1 MFSGGEKNSF
11 VCFSV
16 IGNSTTATLAEKIAI
31 LLVPI
36 KFYAISA

>member
-16 IGNSTTATLAEKIAI
+16 IGNSTIATLIEKIAI
-31 LLVPI
+31 LPVPI
-36 KFYAISA
+36 KLYAISA

>member
-11 VCFSV
+11 FCFFV
-16 IGNSTTATLAEKIAI
+16 IGNSIIATLTEKIAI

-36 KFYAISA
+36 KLYAIGV